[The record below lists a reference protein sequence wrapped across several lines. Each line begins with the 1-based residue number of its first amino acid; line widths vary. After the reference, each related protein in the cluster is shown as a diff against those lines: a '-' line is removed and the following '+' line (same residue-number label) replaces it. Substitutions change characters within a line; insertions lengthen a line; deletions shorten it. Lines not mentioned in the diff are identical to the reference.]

1 MARRREVKSRSR
13 PVREPE
19 SQGTGKVTLRLG
31 ADLARRLAVVA
42 AARCMT
48 QTDLVVELLE
58 PALRRWRVPNGPE
71 EPAGRGAEPAESAPA
86 SPRLA
91 I

>member
-1 MARRREVKSRSR
+1 MARRREVKTRR
-13 PVREPE
+13 PSVREPE
-19 SQGTGKVTLRLG
+19 SQGNGKVTLRLG
-31 ADLARRLAVVA
+31 AELARRLAVVA
-42 AARCMT
+42 AARCIT

-71 EPAGRGAEPAESAPA
+71 EPAGRAVEPAEPAPV